1 LSEFSLSWLLKMSI
15 KPLPAE
21 KIIRVL
27 KKAGFEI
34 VRQRGS
40 HVILKNPEGRITV
53 IPFHK
58 GEEIGRGLL
67 LKIIK
72 DAGLK
77 KEEFLDLMK
86 K

>member
-1 LSEFSLSWLLKMSI
+1 MLRLLKMSL

-21 KIIRVL
+21 KIIRAL
-27 KKAGFEI
+27 KKVGFEI
-34 VRQRGS
+34 VRQKGS
-40 HVILKNPEGRITV
+40 HVILKNPEGKITV
-53 IPFHK
+53 IPIHK
-58 GEEIGRGLL
+58 GEQIGKGLL

-77 KEEFLDLMK
+77 KEKFLDLLK

>member
-1 LSEFSLSWLLKMSI
+1 MSL

-27 KKAGFEI
+27 KKVGFEI
-34 VRQRGS
+34 VRQKGS

-53 IPFHK
+53 VPLHK

-77 KEEFLDLMK
+77 KEEFLDLIRK
-86 K
+86 